1 MLEFSRL
8 AIAKEYLESDARGQ
22 KNQCAIAYL
31 LLVNISATQSFN
43 FATEAN
49 FDGLV
54 GMTHNYAGLAAGNMA
69 SQNNAGRVSKP
80 KAAALQGVAKMQA
93 VAALGVTQCF
103 FPPQERPALWA
114 LRAHG
119 FTGSDESV
127 LAQAHANKPH
137 LLAQCCSS
145 SFMWSANAATVAPAQ
160 DTRDQRTHVVV
171 ANLKSMAHRSIEP
184 PCTHAML
191 NAVFTDRAR
200 FEIHPA
206 LAANDNMGDE
216 GAANHTRLFDAANSN
231 QPATHFFVYGMDA
244 LNPQLQP
251 KIHPARQTLQAS
263 QRVAEELQLNPAHC
277 VFAQQNPA
285 AIDQGVFHN
294 DVVAVG
300 NASTLLYHQDA
311 WLDHDRVM
319 DSLAQRVGNS
329 FCPIVV
335 SSDELTIA
343 EAVTTY
349 LFNSQLIT
357 TPDGSMTLVCP
368 SEVEHHAR
376 ASAVALRIQ
385 QDPRNSISRIL
396 YMDVRESMRN
406 GGGPACLRLRV
417 PLAPTSSQASSQTSS
432 ANILAGIHAGCVFN
446 TARAEQLR
454 AWIERWYP
462 DQLTPEDLADPQLLI
477 RNRDALDALTQQLGL
492 AAIYPFQGVSHLES

>member
-1 MLEFSRL
+1 MNVSNS
-8 AIAKEYLESDARGQ
+8 K
-22 KNQCAIAYL
+22 
-31 LLVNISATQSFN
+31 SFN
-43 FATEAN
+43 AATEAN

-54 GMTHNYAGLAAGNMA
+54 GMTHNYAGLAPGNMA

-80 KAAALQGVAKMQA
+80 RAAALQGVAKMEA

-114 LRAHG
+114 LREHG
-119 FTGSDESV
+119 FTGTDASV
-127 LAQAHANKPH
+127 LAQAHASKPH

-160 DTRDQRTHVVV
+160 DTRDGRTHVVV
-171 ANLKSMAHRSIEP
+171 ANLKSMTHRAIEP
-184 PCTHAML
+184 PCTRAML
-191 NAVFTDRAR
+191 NAVFTDREQ
-200 FEIHPA
+200 FEIHHALPA
-206 LAANDNMGDE
+206 NADMGDE
-216 GAANHTRLFDAANSN
+216 GAANHTRLFDAAHAN
-231 QPATHFFVYGMDA
+231 QPATHFFVYGIDA
-244 LNPQLQP
+244 ANPRLQP

-263 QRVAEELQLNPAHC
+263 RRVAEVLQLNPAHC
-277 VFAQQNPA
+277 VFTQQNPD

-311 WLDHDRVM
+311 WLDHERVIH
-319 DSLAQRVGNS
+319 SLAQSVGNS

-335 SSDELTIA
+335 SPDELTIA

-349 LFNSQLIT
+349 LFNSQLVT

-368 SEVEHHAR
+368 SEVQQHAR

-385 QDPRNSISRIL
+385 QDPHNSISRIL

-417 PLAPTSSQASSQTSS
+417 PLAPTSGNATGHATSPATGQATST
-432 ANILAGIHAGCVFN
+432 NVLAGIHTGCVFN
-446 TARAEQLR
+446 SARAAQLR

-462 DQLTPEDLADPQLLI
+462 EQLTPEDLADPQLLI

-492 AAIYPFQGVSHLES
+492 ASIYPFQGVSPLNS